1 MNDEEDKDEKNNQ
14 LIVDERGV
22 SVYILLYQHFTF
34 LFIIT
39 TMLFLI
45 NYLIKVLLIKT
56 IYYHVYF

>member
-14 LIVDERGV
+14 RIVDERGV
-22 SVYILLYQHFTF
+22 SVYILLYQYFTY

-45 NYLIKVLLIKT
+45 YSLAKVILIKT
-56 IYYHVYF
+56 IYDHVYF

>member
-34 LFIIT
+34 LSIIT
-39 TMLFLI
+39 TILFLI
-45 NYLIKVLLIKT
+45 YSLANAILIKT
-56 IYYHVYF
+56 IYHHVYF